1 MPMCVK
7 EGRRWRTKTITNLFL
22 LLLAI
27 FGGIAVLSLVLQR
40 FASPMEPDKVNR
52 ISRWIYP
59 LVGLALV
66 LATARYFL
74 QG

>member
-1 MPMCVK
+1 M
-7 EGRRWRTKTITNLFL
+7 TNLFL

-27 FGGIAVLSLVLQR
+27 FGGIAVLSLVLQW

>member
-1 MPMCVK
+1 M
-7 EGRRWRTKTITNLFL
+7 TNLFL

-66 LATARYFL
+66 LATARYLL

>member
-1 MPMCVK
+1 M
-7 EGRRWRTKTITNLFL
+7 TNLFL

-27 FGGIAVLSLVLQR
+27 FAGIALISVILQR
-40 FASPMEPDKVNR
+40 FASPMEPERVQR
-52 ISRWIYP
+52 LSRWIYP

-66 LATARYFL
+66 LATARYFF

>member
-1 MPMCVK
+1 M
-7 EGRRWRTKTITNLFL
+7 TNLFL

-27 FGGIAVLSLVLQR
+27 FGGIALLSVVLQR
-40 FASPMEPDKVNR
+40 FASPMEPERVSQ

-66 LATARYFL
+66 LASVRYFL

>member
-1 MPMCVK
+1 
-7 EGRRWRTKTITNLFL
+7 
-22 LLLAI
+22 LLAI

>member
-1 MPMCVK
+1 M
-7 EGRRWRTKTITNLFL
+7 TNLFL

-27 FGGIAVLSLVLQR
+27 FGGIALLSIVLQR
-40 FASPMEPDKVNR
+40 FASPMEPERVQR

-66 LATARYFL
+66 LAMARYFL

>member
-1 MPMCVK
+1 M
-7 EGRRWRTKTITNLFL
+7 TNLLL

-27 FGGIAVLSLVLQR
+27 FGGIALLSILLQR
-40 FASPMEPDKVNR
+40 FASPMEPEAVQR
-52 ISRWIYP
+52 LSRWIYP
-59 LVGLALV
+59 LVGLCLV